1 MICFSETCNY
11 WFEWRQKGGDIKDN
25 DLNDTQRKP
34 ESENNM
40 WKCKCFVFM
49 LQVGFFNRNRPP
61 CDDDDDAEHLA
72 GAGQSEYAEMPPNTD
87 DKQA

>member
-25 DLNDTQRKP
+25 DLNDTQTKP

-61 CDDDDDAEHLA
+61 CDDDDDDDDNAEHA
-72 GAGQSEYAEMPPNTD
+72 F
-87 DKQA
+87 